1 MAIYSRMTSLQSL
14 FKRSQLAIFALTFS
28 ICTIIFVVVSTYTM
42 NTYAKQSLN
51 ILAEALSERIQ
62 PAMVFNDR
70 MTMQQILS
78 DYTTQYSIRSIQV
91 LDPSNQEIASSKQ
104 VVQSFQSTQGIL
116 DHLFFQQPIQISIQ
130 HNQQY
135 YGSIVVYGS
144 SQSLLD
150 FFFKILIGLCL
161 AIILILF
168 ALLWSVR
175 STYQYL
181 MQSIHPLVSTARE
194 ISEYKAYQ
202 LRLPRSNIK
211 ELQQLNDV
219 FNELLDKIQASTQ
232 KLRAENDVLA
242 HQALHDQLTQ
252 LPNRHYF
259 YQTLLS
265 IFEQAAPHS
274 TALFFIDNNNFK
286 EINDRYGHLAGDAVL
301 QEMARRLKD
310 RLRQDDFIARL
321 GGDEF
326 AILIRN
332 INKTEHLAK
341 ISENLL
347 QCCEQPL
354 QFEQHEIRF
363 SFSIGIASTEQAHS
377 PEDLITA
384 ADSAMYKAK
393 TLQQGWYFSLR

>member
-1 MAIYSRMTSLQSL
+1 MAKHSRMTSLQSL
-14 FKRSQLAIFALTFS
+14 FKRSQLAMFALTFS
-28 ICTIIFVVVSTYTM
+28 ICTIIFIVVSTYTM

-70 MTMQQILS
+70 ITIQQILNN
-78 DYTTQYSIRSIQV
+78 YTTQYSIRSILV
-91 LDPSNQEIASSKQ
+91 LDPSKHEIANSRQ
-104 VVQSFQSTQGIL
+104 VAKSFQNTQSIL

-181 MQSIHPLVSTARE
+181 MRSIHPLVSTARE
-194 ISEYKAYQ
+194 ISEFKAYQ
-202 LRLPRSNIK
+202 LRLPHSNIK
-211 ELQQLNDV
+211 ELQQLNEV

-259 YQTLLS
+259 YQTLLAS
-265 IFEQAAPHS
+265 FDQSPKTTS
-274 TALFFIDNNNFK
+274 ALFFIDNNNFK
-286 EINDRYGHLAGDAVL
+286 EINDQYGHLAGDAVL
-301 QEMARRLKD
+301 QEMAKRLQNS
-310 RLRQDDFIARL
+310 LRQDDFIARL

-332 INKTEHLAK
+332 VSKTEHLTK

-347 QCCEQPL
+347 KCCEQPL
-354 QFEQHEIRF
+354 HFDQHQIYF

>member
-202 LRLPRSNIK
+202 LRLPHSNIK

-265 IFEQAAPHS
+265 IFEQPAPHS

-286 EINDRYGHLAGDAVL
+286 EINDRYGHLAGDAIL

>member
-91 LDPSNQEIASSKQ
+91 LDPSNQEIANSKQ

-202 LRLPRSNIK
+202 LRLPHSNIK

-265 IFEQAAPHS
+265 IFEQ
-274 TALFFIDNNNFK
+274 TA
-286 EINDRYGHLAGDAVL
+286 
-301 QEMARRLKD
+301 
-310 RLRQDDFIARL
+310 
-321 GGDEF
+321 
-326 AILIRN
+326 
-332 INKTEHLAK
+332 
-341 ISENLL
+341 
-347 QCCEQPL
+347 PL
-354 QFEQHEIRF
+354 QPH
-363 SFSIGIASTEQAHS
+363 
-377 PEDLITA
+377 
-384 ADSAMYKAK
+384 
-393 TLQQGWYFSLR
+393 YFL

>member
-116 DHLFFQQPIQISIQ
+116 DHLFFQQPIQISIR

-202 LRLPRSNIK
+202 LRLPHSNIK

-265 IFEQAAPHS
+265 IFEQSRPIQPH
-274 TALFFIDNNNFK
+274 
-286 EINDRYGHLAGDAVL
+286 Y
-301 QEMARRLKD
+301 
-310 RLRQDDFIARL
+310 
-321 GGDEF
+321 
-326 AILIRN
+326 
-332 INKTEHLAK
+332 
-341 ISENLL
+341 
-347 QCCEQPL
+347 
-354 QFEQHEIRF
+354 
-363 SFSIGIASTEQAHS
+363 
-377 PEDLITA
+377 
-384 ADSAMYKAK
+384 
-393 TLQQGWYFSLR
+393 SL

>member
-161 AIILILF
+161 AIILIF
-168 ALLWSVR
+168 VCTALVG
-175 STYQYL
+175 T
-181 MQSIHPLVSTARE
+181 
-194 ISEYKAYQ
+194 
-202 LRLPRSNIK
+202 
-211 ELQQLNDV
+211 
-219 FNELLDKIQASTQ
+219 LD
-232 KLRAENDVLA
+232 
-242 HQALHDQLTQ
+242 
-252 LPNRHYF
+252 
-259 YQTLLS
+259 LS
-265 IFEQAAPHS
+265 IF
-274 TALFFIDNNNFK
+274 
-286 EINDRYGHLAGDAVL
+286 DAV
-301 QEMARRLKD
+301 
-310 RLRQDDFIARL
+310 
-321 GGDEF
+321 
-326 AILIRN
+326 
-332 INKTEHLAK
+332 
-341 ISENLL
+341 
-347 QCCEQPL
+347 
-354 QFEQHEIRF
+354 
-363 SFSIGIASTEQAHS
+363 HS
-377 PEDLITA
+377 P
-384 ADSAMYKAK
+384 
-393 TLQQGWYFSLR
+393 FSVNCT

>member
-116 DHLFFQQPIQISIQ
+116 DHLFFQQPIQIAIQ
-130 HNQQY
+130 HNQQN

-265 IFEQAAPHS
+265 IFEQPAPP
-274 TALFFIDNNNFK
+274 I
-286 EINDRYGHLAGDAVL
+286 
-301 QEMARRLKD
+301 
-310 RLRQDDFIARL
+310 
-321 GGDEF
+321 
-326 AILIRN
+326 
-332 INKTEHLAK
+332 
-341 ISENLL
+341 
-347 QCCEQPL
+347 QP
-354 QFEQHEIRF
+354 H
-363 SFSIGIASTEQAHS
+363 
-377 PEDLITA
+377 
-384 ADSAMYKAK
+384 Y
-393 TLQQGWYFSLR
+393 SL

>member
-91 LDPSNQEIASSKQ
+91 LDPSNQEIANSKQ

-202 LRLPRSNIK
+202 LRLPCSNIK

-265 IFEQAAPHS
+265 IFEQPAPPS

-286 EINDRYGHLAGDAVL
+286 EINDRYGHLAGDAIL

>member
-265 IFEQAAPHS
+265 IFEQPAPHS

-341 ISENLL
+341 ISKNPL

>member
-1 MAIYSRMTSLQSL
+1 MNNYARMTSLQSL
-14 FKRSQLAIFALTFS
+14 FKHSQLVMFALTFS
-28 ICTIIFVVVSTYTM
+28 ICTIIFVIVSTYTM

-51 ILAEALSERIQ
+51 ILTEALNERIQ

-70 MTMQQILS
+70 ITIQQILD
-78 DYTTQYSIRSIQV
+78 DYTSQYAIRSIEV
-91 LDPSNQEIASSKQ
+91 LDPSNNKIASSKQ
-104 VVQSFQSTQGIL
+104 LVKSFQTTQAVL
-116 DHLFFQQPIQISIQ
+116 DHLFFQQPIQISIE

-150 FFFKILIGLCL
+150 FFFKILIGLCV
-161 AIILILF
+161 AIVLILF
-168 ALLWSVR
+168 ALWWSVR

-181 MQSIHPLVSTARE
+181 MQSIHPLVSKARE
-194 ISEYKAYQ
+194 ISESKAYQ
-202 LRLPRSNIK
+202 LRLPQSNIQ
-211 ELQQLNDV
+211 ELQQLNNV
-219 FNELLDKIQASTQ
+219 FNELLDKIQASNQ

-259 YQTLLS
+259 YQTLLNT
-265 IFEQAAPHS
+265 FEQPMKGFS
-274 TALFFIDNNNFK
+274 ALFFIDNNNFK
-286 EINDRYGHLAGDAVL
+286 DINDQYGHLAGDAVL
-301 QEMARRLKD
+301 QEMANRLKTG
-310 RLRQDDFIARL
+310 LRQDDFIARL

-332 INKTEHLAK
+332 ISKAEHLVR

-347 QCCEQPL
+347 KCCEAPL
-354 QFEQHEIRF
+354 RYEQHEIYF
-363 SFSIGIASTEQAHS
+363 SFSIGIASTEHANS

-393 TLQQGWYFSLR
+393 SLQQGWYFSLR

>member
-70 MTMQQILS
+70 MTMQQILN

-181 MQSIHPLVSTARE
+181 MQSIRPLVSTARE

-202 LRLPRSNIK
+202 LRLPHSNIK

-265 IFEQAAPHS
+265 IFEQPAPHS

-286 EINDRYGHLAGDAVL
+286 EINDQYGHLAGDAVL

-354 QFEQHEIRF
+354 QFEQYEIRF

>member
-1 MAIYSRMTSLQSL
+1 MAKHSRMTSLQSL
-14 FKRSQLAIFALTFS
+14 FKRSQLAMFALTFS
-28 ICTIIFVVVSTYTM
+28 ICTIIFIVVSTYTM

-70 MTMQQILS
+70 ITIQQILNN
-78 DYTTQYSIRSIQV
+78 YTTQYSIRSILV
-91 LDPSNQEIASSKQ
+91 LDPSKHEIANSRQ
-104 VVQSFQSTQGIL
+104 VAKSFQNTQSIL

-181 MQSIHPLVSTARE
+181 MRSIHPLVSTARE
-194 ISEYKAYQ
+194 ISEFKAYQ
-202 LRLPRSNIK
+202 LRLPHSNIK
-211 ELQQLNDV
+211 ELQQLNEV

-259 YQTLLS
+259 YQTLLAS
-265 IFEQAAPHS
+265 FEQSPKTTS
-274 TALFFIDNNNFK
+274 ALFFIDNNNFK
-286 EINDRYGHLAGDAVL
+286 EINDQYGHLAGDAVL
-301 QEMARRLKD
+301 H
-310 RLRQDDFIARL
+310 
-321 GGDEF
+321 G
-326 AILIRN
+326 
-332 INKTEHLAK
+332 
-341 ISENLL
+341 
-347 QCCEQPL
+347 
-354 QFEQHEIRF
+354 
-363 SFSIGIASTEQAHS
+363 
-377 PEDLITA
+377 
-384 ADSAMYKAK
+384 
-393 TLQQGWYFSLR
+393 

>member
-116 DHLFFQQPIQISIQ
+116 DHLFFQQPIQISIR

-202 LRLPRSNIK
+202 LRLPHSNIK

-265 IFEQAAPHS
+265 IFEQSRPHS

-347 QCCEQPL
+347 QCCEQAL

-393 TLQQGWYFSLR
+393 KLQQGWYFSLR

>member
-1 MAIYSRMTSLQSL
+1 MAIYSHMTSLQSL

-70 MTMQQILS
+70 VTMQQILS

-202 LRLPRSNIK
+202 LRLPHSNIK

-265 IFEQAAPHS
+265 IFEQPAPPS

-286 EINDRYGHLAGDAVL
+286 EINDRYGHLAGDAIL

>member
-91 LDPSNQEIASSKQ
+91 LDPSNQEIANSKQ
-104 VVQSFQSTQGIL
+104 VVQSFQSTQEIL

-202 LRLPRSNIK
+202 LRLPHSNIK

-265 IFEQAAPHS
+265 IFEQPAPHS

-286 EINDRYGHLAGDAVL
+286 EINDRHGHLAGDAVL

-363 SFSIGIASTEQAHS
+363 SFSIGISSTEQAHS

>member
-1 MAIYSRMTSLQSL
+1 MAIYSRKTSLQSL
-14 FKRSQLAIFALTFS
+14 FKRSQLAMFALTFS

-91 LDPSNQEIASSKQ
+91 LDPTNQEIANSKQ

-116 DHLFFQQPIQISIQ
+116 DHLFFKQPIQISIR
-130 HNQQY
+130 HNQQF

-150 FFFKILIGLCL
+150 FFFKILIGLCS

-202 LRLPRSNIK
+202 LRLPHSNIK

-265 IFEQAAPHS
+265 IFEQPAPHS

-332 INKTEHLAK
+332 ISKTEHLAK

-347 QCCEQPL
+347 KCCEQPL
-354 QFEQHEIRF
+354 QFEQHEIHF